1 MTEKTKR
8 RRSRK
13 AKTAPAKPKKRK
25 EPKLSKEEKTKL
37 RIAAMT
43 GASRIRRQEVREAE
57 LAKPVLPPPPEV
69 CNDEELRFVTEYMKD
84 LNGSR
89 AMLRAGIT
97 DKPPVA
103 RVYASRYLDRPHV
116 LMELARRRGELLA
129 KNELTL
135 ERVLEEL
142 RRVGLSNL
150 SDVVSWN
157 DQGVLYINPKQEL
170 TADQLS
176 AIASIEEEPGMFGSR
191 LRVTMHKKVD
201 ALKDLRKH
209 FSPGLAE
216 SRFTGGAGSGGG
228 ATIIIEGGPTGLEVT
243 VHTPASGGK
252 P

>member
-1 MTEKTKR
+1 MTTKAKR
-8 RRSRK
+8 VRSRK
-13 AKTAPAKPKKRK
+13 SKSAPTKPKKEK
-25 EPKLSKEEKTKL
+25 APKLSKEEKTKL

-43 GASRIRRQEVREAE
+43 GASRIRRQEIREAE
-57 LAKPVLPPPPEV
+57 LAKPILPPPPAT

-84 LNGSR
+84 LNGSA
-89 AMLRAGIT
+89 AMLRSGIT
-97 DKPPVA
+97 DKPAVA

-116 LMELARRRGELLA
+116 IMELARRRGELLA
-129 KNELTL
+129 KNELSL

-170 TADQLS
+170 TAEQLS
-176 AIASIEEEPGMFGSR
+176 AIASIEEEPGLFGSR
-191 LRVTMHKKVD
+191 LRVTMHKKVE

-216 SRFTGGAGSGGG
+216 GRFPGAGSGGAG
-228 ATIIIEGGPTGLEVT
+228 TTIIIEGGPTGLEVT
-243 VHTPASGGK
+243 VTQASEKK